1 VILHSQAKL
10 AHKPFHI
17 MRSRYKHI
25 IFDLDGTLS
34 DSREGIFNAYYY
46 TASKL
51 KLELPGEDKM
61 ATLIGPSLQRGFSD
75 VFGLSG
81 DRIDQ
86 AVQAFRE
93 YYGTKGL
100 FENRLYDGIRELLRD
115 LDRAGALNYV
125 ATAKYE
131 LYAGRVLNH
140 FQILPFFKD
149 IAGADYNGNH
159 ADKLSLVLALLQR
172 NGIRNPDEMVFIGD
186 TRYDLDAASE
196 LEIDSIGVSYGFTP
210 HAEIEKLN
218 PDYIARNVL
227 ELRNLLLTN

>member
-1 VILHSQAKL
+1 
-10 AHKPFHI
+10 

-34 DSREGIFNAYYY
+34 DSREGIYNAYYY
-46 TASKL
+46 TANKL
-51 KLELPGEDKM
+51 KLELPDEDTM

-81 DRIDQ
+81 DKVDQ

-100 FENRLYDGIRELLRD
+100 FENRLYDGIWELLRD

-131 LYAGRVLNH
+131 VYASRVLNH
-140 FQILPFFKD
+140 FQILPFFRD

-159 ADKLSLVLALLQR
+159 ADKLSLVLTLLQR
-172 NGIRNPDEMVFIGD
+172 NAIRDLNDTVFVGD
-186 TRYDLDAASE
+186 TRYDLEAASE
-196 LEIDSIGVSYGFTP
+196 LDIESIGVSYGFTP
-210 HAEIEKLN
+210 IGEIEKLN
-218 PDYIARNVL
+218 PDFIARNIK
-227 ELRNLLLTN
+227 ELRDLLLPN